1 MGGSGLRS
9 TARGSRPPRRAGP
22 GRRGRRARIPRRT
35 GNSRSAC
42 LAGYPRSRRLHARV
56 IGGWS
61 PRRVGMARAPPPRIK
76 AVIVLT
82 ILLII
87 IVLLLLFGGGWGYS
101 RRGRRI

>member
-1 MGGSGLRS
+1 VVQGRLESSSSGY
-9 TARGSRPPRRAGP
+9 GSRNHPA
-22 GRRGRRARIPRRT
+22 T
-35 GNSRSAC
+35 
-42 LAGYPRSRRLHARV
+42 
-56 IGGWS
+56 
-61 PRRVGMARAPPPRIK
+61 K